1 MILLWTRCSLCP
13 WPTTSTLGYT
23 PWRFS
28 PWCGTS
34 VKHSG
39 FKQFSIVT
47 ASSMP
52 VFLSLMKTSKNK
64 GSTFYNICQALL
76 TINNCLL
83 KSWEMSQLLWTLHS
97 WIVLQIVNRW
107 SPCINTVNSFLL
119 TCTAILQ
126 RMWRNYWRIT
136 FWMSLTFTETT
147 VWRSVP
153 TDSIVIIITD
163 VDSDYY

>member
-1 MILLWTRCSLCP
+1 MINSCTVCIVSICLFSMWCIKQPPYWLKWLYYRRCSMILLWTRCSLCP
-13 WPTTSTLGYT
+13 WPTTSTLGYM

-83 KSWEMSQLLWTLHS
+83 KSWEMSQLLWTL
-97 WIVLQIVNRW
+97 Q
-107 SPCINTVNSFLL
+107 TFMNSF
-119 TCTAILQ
+119 TDCK
-126 RMWRNYWRIT
+126 
-136 FWMSLTFTETT
+136 SLK
-147 VWRSVP
+147 P
-153 TDSIVIIITD
+153 M
-163 VDSDYY
+163 YKHC